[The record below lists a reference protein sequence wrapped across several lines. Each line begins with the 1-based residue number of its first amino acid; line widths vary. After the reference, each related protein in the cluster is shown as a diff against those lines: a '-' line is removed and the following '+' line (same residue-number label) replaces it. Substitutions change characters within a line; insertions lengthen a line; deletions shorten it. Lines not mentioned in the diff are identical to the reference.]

1 MKLVIVGRMAWKYDE
16 VVDMKDEMQFKDDV
30 KWVGYM
36 DVAEL
41 SKVIGG
47 AYALVYASLFE
58 GFGIPILE
66 ALQCNVPGIVSN
78 TSSMPE
84 VAGDAALLVD
94 PTNVEDIAEKMGMIY
109 KDERMRAKLIAAA
122 PAQVEKFTWQK
133 SAERLWECMM
143 KCVNTS
149 KG

>member
-1 MKLVIVGRMAWKYDE
+1 MPYKE
-16 VVDMKDEMQFKDDV
+16 DV

-36 DVAEL
+36 NIDEL
-41 SKVIGG
+41 SRVMGG

-66 ALQCNVPGIVSN
+66 AMHCDVPGIVSN

-94 PTNVEDIAEKMGMIY
+94 PTDPADIAEKMHILY
-109 KDERMRAKLIAAA
+109 KDEALRAKLIANARE
-122 PAQVEKFTWQK
+122 QVKKFSWQS
-133 SAERLWECMM
+133 SAEKLWDCMM
-143 KCVNTS
+143 KCVEI
-149 KG
+149 